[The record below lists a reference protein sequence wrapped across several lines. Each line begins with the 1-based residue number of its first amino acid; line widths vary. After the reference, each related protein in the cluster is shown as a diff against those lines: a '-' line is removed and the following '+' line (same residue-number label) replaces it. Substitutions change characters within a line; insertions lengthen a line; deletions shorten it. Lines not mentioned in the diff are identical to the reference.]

1 MQEFLDDEAAGRWL
15 AEFAPLMNFDE
26 ARTTAEIEKRVR
38 LAQKLLAESR
48 LVSVQPGSPQAA
60 VYEQA
65 LRQLPQVEDDYRRR
79 LSVVQPGHPL
89 SLPDLDSLQDKLA
102 EHAARAELG
111 AQNPAFSGSLKLK
124 TSPSNWGAAL
134 AMGVFGLGILGFT
147 GFHATL
153 MIGGMMKA
161 VGPVALFLLLFYA
174 IFFAAAFGMLYTGF
188 LSGSEETVEFDGSKL
203 TIRRKLGLIRSTK
216 THDID
221 PKVPATLARID
232 RASTNSK
239 ASRLIPVVQ
248 LTDTEGRPVNLAA
261 GATDGQRQRTMEAVN
276 AHLAGLRQG
285 L

>member
-1 MQEFLDDEAAGRWL
+1 MQEFLDDEAAERWL
-15 AEFAPLMNFDE
+15 AAFAPLMNFDE

-38 LAQKLLAESR
+38 LAQDLLAQSR
-48 LVSVQPGSPQAA
+48 AITVQPGSPQAA

-65 LRQLPQVEDDYRRR
+65 LRQLPLVEDDYRRR

-89 SLPDLDSLQDKLA
+89 SLADLNSLQDKLA

-111 AQNPAFSGSLKLK
+111 VQDPASSGELKLK

-134 AMGVFGLGILGFT
+134 AAGVFGLGILGFS

-161 VGPVALFLLLFYA
+161 FGPIALALLLFYA

-188 LSGSEETVEFDGSKL
+188 LSGSEETIEFEGSKL
-203 TIRRKLGLIRSTK
+203 VVSRKLGLIRSTK
-216 THDID
+216 TYDID
-221 PKVPATLARID
+221 PKIPATIARID
-232 RASTNSK
+232 RASSNSR

-248 LTDTEGRPVNLAA
+248 LTDVEGRSVNIAA
-261 GATDGQRQRTMEAVN
+261 GSNDGQRLRTLQAIN
-276 AHLAGLRQG
+276 AYLAGLRQT